1 MLRQAQH
8 DISNTSRFIKSE
20 FLALSCSACR
30 SINMQTDKPL
40 EKTKQSDFRHIG
52 NKLLNWYKT
61 NARDL
66 PFRQTKDPYK
76 IWICE
81 IVFQQTRI
89 AQGLGHYNNFVQRFP
104 DVKTLAEADENEVL
118 LYWKGLGYYSRAINV
133 HKAAQQIMND
143 YNGVFPH
150 EYDEI
155 LKLKGVGKYTA
166 AAVSSI
172 CFEGKIPAV
181 DGNFYRVLSRI
192 FADDFDISSS
202 KAFNYFSEL
211 AHLILPENVGDF
223 NQAMMDL
230 GSEICK
236 PKNPL
241 CSECPLNE
249 DCLAFS
255 LNKVSEFPVKTKKVK
270 AADLELKY
278 YFVNRNGQFLIQ
290 QRKDDFIWKKL
301 FEFPP
306 EISDDLIPF
315 IKSVKNVSHKLT
327 HKNLSIEIFNVE
339 VESEEI
345 WQNFITQNN
354 YIVTDVEGSHEKSF
368 PKPLENYIQNYE
380 TAYRIL

>member
-1 MLRQAQH
+1 M
-8 DISNTSRFIKSE
+8 KK
-20 FLALSCSACR
+20 
-30 SINMQTDKPL
+30 KPL
-40 EKTKQSDFRHIG
+40 EKIENDNFRHIG
-52 NKLLNWYKT
+52 NKLLSWYGK

-89 AQGLGHYNNFVQRFP
+89 SQGLNHYNNFIKRFP
-104 DVKTLAEADENEVL
+104 DVKTLANAEENEVL
-118 LYWKGLGYYSRAINV
+118 LYWKGLGYYSRAINI
-133 HKAAQQIMND
+133 HKASQQIMND
-143 YNGVFPH
+143 YQGSFPAD
-150 EYDEI
+150 YDEI

-172 CFEGKIPAV
+172 CFGGKMPAV

-192 FADDFDISSS
+192 FADDFDISNSR
-202 KAFNYFSEL
+202 AFSYFSQLAEL
-211 AHLILPENVGDF
+211 VMPENVGDF

-241 CSECPLNE
+241 CGECPVND

-255 LNKVSEFPVKTKKVK
+255 LEKTTDYPVKTKKVK
-270 AADLELKY
+270 TEDLALIY
-278 YFVNRNGQFLIQ
+278 YFVHRNGQFLIQ

-306 EISDDLIPF
+306 TISEDLEPF
-315 IKSVKNVSHKLT
+315 IKNVKTVTHKLT
-327 HKNLSIEIFNVE
+327 HKNLTIEISNVE
-339 VESEEI
+339 VDSEAV
-345 WQNFITQNN
+345 WNSFIAENQ
-354 YIVTDVEGSHEKSF
+354 YIITDFEASHDKSF
-368 PKPLENYIQNYE
+368 PKPLENYIQNS
-380 TAYRIL
+380 LKD

>member
-1 MLRQAQH
+1 MENIENQ
-8 DISNTSRFIKSE
+8 DF
-20 FLALSCSACR
+20 
-30 SINMQTDKPL
+30 
-40 EKTKQSDFRHIG
+40 KQIG
-52 NKLLNWYKT
+52 SKLLDWYKK

-89 AQGLGHYNNFVQRFP
+89 SQGLNHYNNFVKRFP
-104 DVKTLAEADENEVL
+104 DVKTLAEAPEDEVL
-118 LYWKGLGYYSRAINV
+118 LYWKGLGYYSRAINI
-133 HKAAQQIMND
+133 HKAAQQIMTD
-143 YNGVFPH
+143 YYGVFPH
-150 EYDEI
+150 DYEEI
-155 LKLKGVGKYTA
+155 LKLKGIGKYTA

-172 CFEGKIPAV
+172 CFDSKMPAV

-192 FADDFDISSS
+192 FADDFDISNSR
-202 KAFNYFSEL
+202 AFNYFSEL
-211 AHLILPENVGDF
+211 AQLVLPENVGDF

-241 CSECPLNE
+241 CHECPLNQ
-249 DCLAFS
+249 DCLAFQ

-270 AADLELKY
+270 AADLDLKY
-278 YFVNRNGQFLIQ
+278 YFVHRNGQFLIQ

-306 EISDDLIPF
+306 EISEELMPF
-315 IKSVKNVSHKLT
+315 IKSVKNVNHKLT

-339 VESEEI
+339 VDSESVWED
-345 WQNFITQNN
+345 FIIKNQ
-354 YIVTDVEGSHEKSF
+354 YIITDFEGSHEKSF
-368 PKPLENYIQNYE
+368 PKPLENYIQNYH

>member
-1 MLRQAQH
+1 ME
-8 DISNTSRFIKSE
+8 N
-20 FLALSCSACR
+20 
-30 SINMQTDKPL
+30 INKVP
-40 EKTKQSDFRHIG
+40 EFRHIG
-52 NKLLNWYKT
+52 NKLLSWYNI

-89 AQGLGHYNNFVQRFP
+89 NQGLGHYNNFIKRFP
-104 DVKTLAEADENEVL
+104 DVKTLAEAEEDEVL
-118 LYWKGLGYYSRAINV
+118 LYWKGLGYYSRAINI
-133 HKAAQQIMND
+133 HKAAQQIMTE
-143 YNGVFPH
+143 YGGTFPH
-150 EYDEI
+150 QYEEI

-172 CFEGKIPAV
+172 CFDGKIPAV

-192 FADDFDISSS
+192 FADGFDISGS

-211 AHLILPENVGDF
+211 AHLILPDNVGDF

-241 CSECPLNE
+241 CRECPLNE

-255 LNKVSEFPVKTKKVK
+255 LNKISEFPVKAKKTKAK
-270 AADLELKY
+270 DLELKY
-278 YFVNRNGQFLIQ
+278 YFVHRNGQFLIQ

-301 FEFPP
+301 FEFSP
-306 EISDDLIPF
+306 EISDALVPF
-315 IKSVKNVSHKLT
+315 IVGMKTVSHKLT
-327 HKNLSIEIFNVE
+327 HKNLSIDIYNVE
-339 VESEEI
+339 VQSEEI
-345 WQNFITQNN
+345 WNHFIAENN
-354 YIVTDVEGSHEKSF
+354 YLVTDVETSQDKSF
-368 PKPLENYIQNYE
+368 PKPLETYIRNYE
-380 TAYRIL
+380 EAYRFL

>member
-1 MLRQAQH
+1 MP
-8 DISNTSRFIKSE
+8 E
-20 FLALSCSACR
+20 
-30 SINMQTDKPL
+30 
-40 EKTKQSDFRHIG
+40 FRHIG
-52 NKLLNWYKT
+52 NKLLSWYNI

-89 AQGLGHYNNFVQRFP
+89 NQGLGHYNNFIKRFP
-104 DVKTLAEADENEVL
+104 DVKTLAEAEEDEVL
-118 LYWKGLGYYSRAINV
+118 LYWKGLGYYSRAINI
-133 HKAAQQIMND
+133 HKAAQQIMTE
-143 YNGVFPH
+143 YGGTFPH
-150 EYDEI
+150 QYEEI

-172 CFEGKIPAV
+172 CFDGKIPAV

-192 FADDFDISSS
+192 FADGFDISGS

-211 AHLILPENVGDF
+211 AHLILPDNVGDF

-241 CSECPLNE
+241 CRECPLNE

-255 LNKVSEFPVKTKKVK
+255 LNKISEFPVKAKKTKAK
-270 AADLELKY
+270 DLELKY
-278 YFVNRNGQFLIQ
+278 YFVHRNGQFLIQ

-306 EISDDLIPF
+306 EISDALVPF
-315 IKSVKNVSHKLT
+315 IVGMKTVSHKLT
-327 HKNLSIEIFNVE
+327 HKNLSIDIYNVE
-339 VESEEI
+339 VQSEEI
-345 WQNFITQNN
+345 WNHFIAENN
-354 YIVTDVEGSHEKSF
+354 YLVTDVETSHDKSF
-368 PKPLENYIQNYE
+368 PKPLETYIRNYE
-380 TAYRIL
+380 EAYRFL

>member
-1 MLRQAQH
+1 ME
-8 DISNTSRFIKSE
+8 N
-20 FLALSCSACR
+20 
-30 SINMQTDKPL
+30 INKVP
-40 EKTKQSDFRHIG
+40 EFRHIG
-52 NKLLNWYKT
+52 NKLLSWYNI

-89 AQGLGHYNNFVQRFP
+89 NQGLGHYNNFIKRFP
-104 DVKTLAEADENEVL
+104 DVKTLAEAEEDEVL
-118 LYWKGLGYYSRAINV
+118 LYWKGLGYYSRAINI
-133 HKAAQQIMND
+133 HKAAQQIMTE
-143 YNGVFPH
+143 YGGTFPH
-150 EYDEI
+150 QYEEI

-172 CFEGKIPAV
+172 CFDGKIPAV

-192 FADDFDISSS
+192 FADGFDISGS

-211 AHLILPENVGDF
+211 AHLILPDNVGDF

-241 CSECPLNE
+241 CRECPLNE

-255 LNKVSEFPVKTKKVK
+255 LNKISEFPVKAKRTKAK
-270 AADLELKY
+270 DLELKY
-278 YFVNRNGQFLIQ
+278 YFVHRNGQFLIQ

-301 FEFPP
+301 FEFSP
-306 EISDDLIPF
+306 EISDALVPF
-315 IKSVKNVSHKLT
+315 IVGMKTVSHKLT
-327 HKNLSIEIFNVE
+327 HKNLSIDIYNVE
-339 VESEEI
+339 VQSEEI
-345 WQNFITQNN
+345 WNHFIAENN
-354 YIVTDVEGSHEKSF
+354 YLVTDVETSQDKSF
-368 PKPLENYIQNYE
+368 PKPLETYIRNYE
-380 TAYRIL
+380 EAYRFL

>member
-1 MLRQAQH
+1 ME
-8 DISNTSRFIKSE
+8 N
-20 FLALSCSACR
+20 
-30 SINMQTDKPL
+30 INKVP
-40 EKTKQSDFRHIG
+40 EFRHIG
-52 NKLLNWYKT
+52 NKLLSWYNI

-89 AQGLGHYNNFVQRFP
+89 NQGLGHYNNFIKRFP
-104 DVKTLAEADENEVL
+104 DVKTLAEAEEDEVL
-118 LYWKGLGYYSRAINV
+118 LYWKGLGYYSRAINI
-133 HKAAQQIMND
+133 HKAAQQIMTE
-143 YNGVFPH
+143 YGGTFPH
-150 EYDEI
+150 QYEEI

-172 CFEGKIPAV
+172 CFDGKIPAV

-192 FADDFDISSS
+192 FADGFDISGS

-211 AHLILPENVGDF
+211 AHLILPDNVGDF

-241 CSECPLNE
+241 CRECPLNE

-255 LNKVSEFPVKTKKVK
+255 LNKISEFPVKAKKTKAK
-270 AADLELKY
+270 DLKLKY
-278 YFVNRNGQFLIQ
+278 YFVHRNGQFLIQ

-306 EISDDLIPF
+306 EISDAMVPF
-315 IKSVKNVSHKLT
+315 IVGMKTVSHKLT
-327 HKNLSIEIFNVE
+327 HKNLSIDIYNVE
-339 VESEEI
+339 VQSEEI
-345 WQNFITQNN
+345 WNHFIAENN
-354 YIVTDVEGSHEKSF
+354 YLVTDVETSHDKSF
-368 PKPLENYIQNYE
+368 PKPLETYIRNYE
-380 TAYRIL
+380 EAYRFL

>member
-1 MLRQAQH
+1 LK
-8 DISNTSRFIKSE
+8 NTT
-20 FLALSCSACR
+20 SA
-30 SINMQTDKPL
+30 NFK
-40 EKTKQSDFRHIG
+40 HIG
-52 NKLLNWYKT
+52 TKLLNWYKI

-89 AQGLGHYNNFVQRFP
+89 NQGLNHYNNFIARFP
-104 DVKTLAEADENEVL
+104 DVKTLAEAEENEVL

-143 YNGVFPH
+143 YHGVFPH
-150 EYDEI
+150 EYEEI

-172 CFEGKIPAV
+172 CFNGKIPAV

-192 FADDFDISSS
+192 FADDFDISNSS
-202 KAFNYFSEL
+202 AFSYFSEL
-211 AHLILPENVGDF
+211 AHLILPDNVGDF

-241 CSECPLNE
+241 CRECPLNK

-255 LNKVSEFPVKTKKVK
+255 MNRVSAFPVKTKKVK
-270 AADLELKY
+270 TADLDLKY
-278 YFVNRNGQFLIQ
+278 YFVHRNGQFLIQ

-301 FEFPP
+301 FEFPS
-306 EISDDLIPF
+306 EISDELIPF
-315 IKSVKNVSHKLT
+315 IKSVKMISHKLT

-339 VESEEI
+339 VDSEEV
-345 WQNFITQNN
+345 WAKFIKENQYTTTN
-354 YIVTDVEGSHEKSF
+354 VEGSDEMSF
-368 PKPLENYIQNYE
+368 PKPLENYIQNYDI
-380 TAYRIL
+380 AYKIL

>member
-1 MLRQAQH
+1 MKHPESQ
-8 DISNTSRFIKSE
+8 
-20 FLALSCSACR
+20 
-30 SINMQTDKPL
+30 
-40 EKTKQSDFRHIG
+40 DFKHIG
-52 NKLLNWYKT
+52 NKLLNWYKQ

-89 AQGLGHYNNFVQRFP
+89 NQGLNHYNNFIKRFP
-104 DVKTLAEADENEVL
+104 DVKTLANAEEDEVL
-118 LYWKGLGYYSRAINV
+118 LYWKGLGYYSRAINI

-143 YNGVFPH
+143 YQGAFPSD
-150 EYDEI
+150 YDEV

-172 CFEGKIPAV
+172 CFNGKMPAV

-192 FADDFDISSS
+192 FADDFDISNSR
-202 KAFNYFSEL
+202 AFNYFSEL
-211 AHLILPENVGDF
+211 ATLVLPENVGDF

-241 CSECPLNE
+241 CGECPLNE

-255 LNKVSEFPVKTKKVK
+255 LNKISEFPVKTKKVK
-270 AADLELKY
+270 AADLGLKY
-278 YFVNRNGQFLIQ
+278 YFVHRNGQFLIQ

-306 EISDDLIPF
+306 EISEELMAF
-315 IKSVKNVSHKLT
+315 IKSAKTVNHKLT

-339 VESEEI
+339 VDSETV
-345 WQNFITQNN
+345 WTDFIAENN
-354 YIVTDVEGSHEKSF
+354 YIITDFEGSHERSF
-368 PKPLENYIQNYE
+368 PKPLETYIQNYH